1 MIRSDREIADRASQL
16 TILDACDVCRIA
28 VNGDDGFPYIVPLNF
43 GVDVEDGQVYLYF
56 HSANRGRK
64 LDLIA
69 RDARV
74 AFEAD
79 CDHNFI
85 FYDSRMSCT
94 MGYRS
99 VMGQGTVEILP
110 EERKRAGLEI
120 LMRHYHAED
129 FPWSDRLVPATTV
142 YRLKVE
148 RMTGKFRDNV
158 HPGETRWTPPAG
170 WNGFDRL

>member
-1 MIRSDREIADRASQL
+1 MIRSDREIADRAS
-16 TILDACDVCRIA
+16 
-28 VNGDDGFPYIVPLNF
+28 
-43 GVDVEDGQVYLYF
+43 
-56 HSANRGRK
+56 RGRK

-99 VMGQGTVEILP
+99 VMGQGIVEILP
-110 EERKRAGLEI
+110 EERKIDGLKI

-148 RMTGKFRDNV
+148 RMTGRFRDNV

-170 WNGFDRL
+170 WNGFDKL